1 VDLSADLPPPRRQLF
16 FPVVIATVFLSIIG
30 MSAGLVLGD
39 RHKRSQ
45 EATPPAGQG
54 QSSEPAVRP
63 SPRGTPC
70 PEQSQVIGAKRGAV
84 GVLTIDLKLKT
95 KSSTVWICEDEAGNL
110 YYQGKTGGSDTPWV
124 EGKTALFM
132 TGVQRDGDGYAV
144 TASDGNTFS
153 INADRLRIVHKRD
166 GKVEWQPAV
175 D

>member
-39 RHKRSQ
+39 RHKRSP
-45 EATPPAGQG
+45 EAAPPAGQE

-63 SPRGTPC
+63 SPRGTLC
-70 PEQSQVIGAKRGAV
+70 PAQTQANGAKRGAA

-153 INADRLRIVHKRD
+153 INANRLRIVHKRD
-166 GKVEWQPAV
+166 GKVEWQSAV